1 MNAKKSGDKYCLVC
15 GKWIGNYSTGKTPE
29 GTASYYSIIKRKYCP
44 ECRKWKRTLD
54 FRVYCKEYRKRQKE
68 RNQDKEKLIK
78 ELRKQ
83 IENEGIKVVNANGNN
98 FPIAD
103 QKDILF
109 LNNAI
114 DYLYKQKYDK
124 EIINSLE
131 SLLTLLELQNNIFA
145 KGDDTV
151 D

>member
-1 MNAKKSGDKYCLVC
+1 MNAKKSGDKYCLIC
-15 GKWIGNYSTGKTPE
+15 GKWIGNYNTGETPE

-44 ECRKWKRTLD
+44 TCKPWKRSFD
-54 FRVYCKEYRKRQKE
+54 VRFNQAEYRKRKRELTQKK
-68 RNQDKEKLIK
+68 DKLIE
-78 ELRKQ
+78 ELREQ
-83 IENEGIKVVNANGNN
+83 IENEGIKVVNANGNS
-98 FPIAD
+98 FPIAN

-131 SLLTLLELQNNIFA
+131 SLLTLLELQNNIFT